1 MYLQKNKKAQSLIE
15 VLLALGVSVFV
26 ITALDVLGNLSL
38 RSTSTSL
45 KRAEATKL
53 ASAGIEAVKYV
64 KESQDPG
71 CGFSSLADAIGGST
85 YMCLQVPQDPMAC
98 VNNTSCICNALLI
111 ENSNIDIPV
120 GPHNCIG
127 QDISY
132 PEIYSNF
139 KRSLLVEI
147 YSQDPKSG
155 ETNALLVKSNVDWD
169 DSGNVQNSKSSKLQ
183 TVLTKW

>member
-26 ITALDVLGNLSL
+26 ITALVVLGNLSL

-85 YMCLQVPQDPMAC
+85 YMCLQIPQDPMSC

-111 ENSNIDIPV
+111 ENAFVTEPGGDK
-120 GPHNCIG
+120 CIG